1 MSSYDYSLKEPF
13 YVKTIILM
21 IIAVIAALIP
31 FVGLLLIPLLFLK
44 MKNIKAHLLKIEGYS
59 QIAIKE
65 GETQKAAIIKS
76 AENQANATIERAES
90 QAYSTVQAAKNEF
103 DELRKQ
109 IDNKLAIIQQIKKEA
124 AEEANKEL
132 VEQKAALNRI
142 NAEIEKKAFYIN
154 EIDTLKNE
162 IASLDYKIKGHQEKI
177 DRLISIQKSVNNAVK
192 TYFKSS
198 AYQLND
204 VEELTLP
211 ATLIR
216 EINDLAPSI
225 MLNLH
230 AMDYKDLRRAFKANE
245 KLIDNTLERYEGR
258 YTTKTN
264 QAIYQLMVIALR
276 AELQNVLYTLT
287 YSKLSDAIESITN
300 ITNKYLNIARSGSQ
314 LISPTLARF
323 IGELEPL
330 FIDAV
335 KIEYEYYVKKEAAR
349 QEQLELRAKMREEA
363 EERKRL
369 KEQQEQM
376 EKEEQKYTTEIQNIQ
391 EQLKESQDDEKTK
404 QLLEK
409 IKELESQLGS
419 LAAKK
424 EEIVN
429 LQNGKAGYVYVIS
442 NLGSFG
448 DDVFKVGMT
457 RRLDPQERVDELGDA
472 SVPFKFDVHSF
483 IFSED
488 AVQLESDLHAA
499 LEPNRLNKV
508 NPRKEFFKISLDE
521 LESLVEKYDP
531 TAEFNRTMVAEQ
543 YHQSLSMAE
552 ENRAS

>member
-1 MSSYDYSLKEPF
+1 
-13 YVKTIILM
+13 
-21 IIAVIAALIP
+21 
-31 FVGLLLIPLLFLK
+31 
-44 MKNIKAHLLKIEGYS
+44 MKNIKAHFVKIEGYS
-59 QIAIKE
+59 EIAIKE
-65 GETQKAAIIKS
+65 GEARKEAIIKS
-76 AENQANATIERAES
+76 TENQS
-90 QAYSTVQAAKNEF
+90 QSMLENAKNEAHSMIEKANS
-103 DELRKQ
+103 ELNELNDQ
-109 IDNKLAIIQQIKKEA
+109 IKNKSLVIQQFKQQAID
-124 AEEANKEL
+124 EANKEL
-132 VEQKAALNRI
+132 SDTKADLARI
-142 NAEIEKKAFYIN
+142 NAEIEKKDFYMN
-154 EIDTLKNE
+154 EINTLKLE
-162 IASLDYKIKGHQEKI
+162 IDSLDTKIKRRQEKI
-177 DRLISIQKSVNNAVK
+177 NQLMSVQKSVNAAIK
-192 TYFKSS
+192 TYFKST
-198 AYQLND
+198 YQAGD
-204 VEELTLP
+204 QELILP
-211 ATLIR
+211 AELIR
-216 EINDLAPSI
+216 QINTLAPDI
-225 MLNLH
+225 ILNLH

-245 KLIDNTLERYEGR
+245 KLIDDTLERYEGR
-258 YTTKTN
+258 YTTKAN

-287 YSKLSDAIESITN
+287 YSKLSDAVDSIKD

-314 LISPTLARF
+314 IISSTLARF

-330 FIDAV
+330 FVDAV

-521 LESLVEKYDP
+521 LEALVEKYDP

>member
-13 YVKTIILM
+13 YVKNISLM
-21 IIAVIAALIP
+21 VLAVVSV
-31 FVGLLLIPLLFLK
+31 FVPPLSIVFIPLLFLK
-44 MKNIKAHLLKIEGYS
+44 MKNIKAHFIKIEGYS
-59 QIAIKE
+59 EIAIKE
-65 GETQKAAIIKS
+65 GEARKEAIIKS
-76 AENQANATIERAES
+76 TENQS
-90 QAYSTVQAAKNEF
+90 QSMLENAKNEAHSMIEKANS
-103 DELRKQ
+103 ELNELNDQ
-109 IDNKLAIIQQIKKEA
+109 IKNKSLVIQQFKQQAID
-124 AEEANKEL
+124 EANKEL
-132 VEQKAALNRI
+132 SDTKADLARI
-142 NAEIEKKAFYIN
+142 NAEIEKKDFYMN
-154 EIDTLKNE
+154 EINTLKLE
-162 IASLDYKIKGHQEKI
+162 IESLDTKIKKRQEKI
-177 DRLISIQKSVNNAVK
+177 NQLMSVQKSVNAAIK
-192 TYFKSS
+192 TYFKST
-198 AYQLND
+198 YQAGD
-204 VEELTLP
+204 QELILP
-211 ATLIR
+211 AELIR
-216 EINDLAPSI
+216 QINTLAPDI
-225 MLNLH
+225 ILNLH

-245 KLIDNTLERYEGR
+245 KLIDDTLERYEGR
-258 YTTKTN
+258 YTTKAN

-287 YSKLSDAIESITN
+287 YSKLSDAVDSIKN

-314 LISPTLARF
+314 IISSTLARF

-330 FIDAV
+330 FVDAV

-369 KEQQEQM
+369 KEQQAQM

-521 LESLVEKYDP
+521 LEALVEKYDP

>member
-13 YVKTIILM
+13 YVKNISLM
-21 IIAVIAALIP
+21 VLAVVSV
-31 FVGLLLIPLLFLK
+31 FVPPLSIVFIPLLFLK
-44 MKNIKAHLLKIEGYS
+44 MKNIKAHFVKIEGYS
-59 QIAIKE
+59 EIAIKE
-65 GETQKAAIIKS
+65 GEARKEAIIKS
-76 AENQANATIERAES
+76 TENQS
-90 QAYSTVQAAKNEF
+90 QSMLENAKNEAHSMIEKANS
-103 DELRKQ
+103 ELNELNDQ
-109 IDNKLAIIQQIKKEA
+109 IKNKSLVIQQFKQQAID
-124 AEEANKEL
+124 EANKEL
-132 VEQKAALNRI
+132 SDTKADLARI
-142 NAEIEKKAFYIN
+142 NAEIEKKDFYMN
-154 EIDTLKNE
+154 EINTLKLE
-162 IASLDYKIKGHQEKI
+162 IESLDTKIKRRQEKI
-177 DRLISIQKSVNNAVK
+177 NQLMSVQKSVNAAIK
-192 TYFKSS
+192 TYFKST
-198 AYQLND
+198 YQAGD
-204 VEELTLP
+204 QELILP
-211 ATLIR
+211 AELIR
-216 EINDLAPSI
+216 QINTLAPDI
-225 MLNLH
+225 ILNLH

-245 KLIDNTLERYEGR
+245 KLIDDTLERYEGR
-258 YTTKTN
+258 YTTKAN

-287 YSKLSDAIESITN
+287 YSKLSDAVDSIKD

-314 LISPTLARF
+314 IISSTLARF

-330 FIDAV
+330 FVDAV

-521 LESLVEKYDP
+521 LEALVEKYDP

>member
-13 YVKTIILM
+13 YVKNISLM
-21 IIAVIAALIP
+21 VLAVVSVFAPPLSIV
-31 FVGLLLIPLLFLK
+31 FIPLLFLK
-44 MKNIKAHLLKIEGYS
+44 MKNIKAHFVKIEGYS
-59 QIAIKE
+59 EIAIKE
-65 GETQKAAIIKS
+65 GEARKEAIIKS
-76 AENQANATIERAES
+76 TENQS
-90 QAYSTVQAAKNEF
+90 QSMLENAKNEARSMIEKANS
-103 DELRKQ
+103 ELNELNDQ
-109 IDNKLAIIQQIKKEA
+109 IKNKSLVIQQFKQQAID
-124 AEEANKEL
+124 EANKEL
-132 VEQKAALNRI
+132 SDTKADLARI
-142 NAEIEKKAFYIN
+142 NAEIEKKDFYMN
-154 EIDTLKNE
+154 EINTLKLE
-162 IASLDYKIKGHQEKI
+162 IESLDTKIKRRQEKI
-177 DRLISIQKSVNNAVK
+177 NQLMSVQKSVNAAIK
-192 TYFKSS
+192 TYFKST
-198 AYQLND
+198 YQAGD
-204 VEELTLP
+204 QELILP
-211 ATLIR
+211 AELIR
-216 EINDLAPSI
+216 QINTLAPDI
-225 MLNLH
+225 ILNLH

-245 KLIDNTLERYEGR
+245 KLIDDTLERYEGR
-258 YTTKTN
+258 YTTKAN

-287 YSKLSDAIESITN
+287 YSKLSDAVDSIKD

-314 LISPTLARF
+314 IISSTLARF

-330 FIDAV
+330 FVDAV

-369 KEQQEQM
+369 KEQQAQM

-521 LESLVEKYDP
+521 LEALVEKYDP

>member
-13 YVKTIILM
+13 YVKNISLM
-21 IIAVIAALIP
+21 VLAVISV
-31 FVGLLLIPLLFLK
+31 FVPPLSIVFIPLLFLK
-44 MKNIKAHLLKIEGYS
+44 MKNIKAHFVKIEGYS
-59 QIAIKE
+59 EIAIKE
-65 GETQKAAIIKS
+65 GEARKEAIIKS
-76 AENQANATIERAES
+76 TENQS
-90 QAYSTVQAAKNEF
+90 QAMLENAKRQAQDMIEKTKSELTELNE
-103 DELRKQ
+103 Q
-109 IDNKLAIIQQIKKEA
+109 IENKSLVIQQFKQQA
-124 AEEANKEL
+124 LEEANKEL
-132 VEQKAALNRI
+132 LDTKAELGRI
-142 NAEIEKKAFYIN
+142 NAEIEKKDFYMN
-154 EIDTLKNE
+154 EINTLKLE
-162 IASLDYKIKGHQEKI
+162 IDSLDTKIKRRQEKI
-177 DRLISIQKSVNNAVK
+177 NQLMSTQKSVNTAIK
-192 TYFKSS
+192 TYFKST
-198 AYQLND
+198 YQSGD
-204 VEELTLP
+204 QELILP
-211 ATLIR
+211 AELIR
-216 EINDLAPSI
+216 QINTLAPDI
-225 MLNLH
+225 ILNLH
-230 AMDYKDLRRAFKANE
+230 ALDYKDLRRAFKANE
-245 KLIDNTLERYEGR
+245 KLIDDTLERYEGR
-258 YTTKTN
+258 YTTKAN

-287 YSKLSDAIESITN
+287 YSKLSDAVDSIKD

-314 LISPTLARF
+314 TISSTLARF

-330 FIDAV
+330 FVDAV

-369 KEQQEQM
+369 KEQQAQM

-521 LESLVEKYDP
+521 LEALVEKYDP